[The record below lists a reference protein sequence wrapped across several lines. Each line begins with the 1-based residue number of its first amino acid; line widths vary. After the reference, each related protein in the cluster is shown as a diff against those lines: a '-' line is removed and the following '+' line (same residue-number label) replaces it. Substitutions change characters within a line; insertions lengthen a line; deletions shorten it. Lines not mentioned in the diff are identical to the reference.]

1 MENARGR
8 RSAAR
13 RGVCRR
19 PGIADRQGP
28 GAGSVRSGVTTA
40 HRCSGAG
47 QQGGPG
53 FATDLVSSA
62 SRSARVPVRRQR
74 PGPPPATVP
83 EARRPLAVGR
93 HPGGRR
99 TAFVASSRIG
109 RNRRIGMERRSRPAR
124 CREPDGVPWPLA
136 VGARPDA
143 DLLDR
148 QAGAP

>member
-13 RGVCRR
+13 RLPSPGQRR
-19 PGIADRQGP
+19 PS
-28 GAGSVRSGVTTA
+28 GAGRRIRPECVTTA
-40 HRCSGAG
+40 HLSTRAG

-109 RNRRIGMERRSRPAR
+109 RNRRISMERRSRPAR
-124 CREPDGVPWPLA
+124 CREPDGVPRPLA